1 MNELESILDG
11 LIRRT
16 SDGKLRWSRAA
27 EANQFVT
34 AVDTIAV
41 IVRRRDVHSSLR
53 DDAVAAFELEIL
65 DEKGTLIE
73 TFGSRGR
80 PATSEQR
87 GKLSRLH
94 DLARYSALNVQ
105 QTLEKLAKALEA

>member
-34 AVDTIAV
+34 V
-41 IVRRRDVHSSLR
+41 L
-53 DDAVAAFELEIL
+53 
-65 DEKGTLIE
+65 
-73 TFGSRGR
+73 
-80 PATSEQR
+80 Q
-87 GKLSRLH
+87 
-94 DLARYSALNVQ
+94 
-105 QTLEKLAKALEA
+105 